1 MFPKKGKVFP
11 TANGREHSALVYVQA
26 VAAALKEDV
35 GKTHQAT
42 KIVMR
47 WTGADERTIK
57 NWFAGTNGPS
67 GAHLVRLFQHS
78 DIVLHAC
85 LRIAGRDNIIAN
97 LKLVEVRQKL
107 EELLT
112 LMEPDPK
119 PTDRGTSFLE

>member
-11 TANGREHSALVYVQA
+11 TTNGREHSALVYMQA

-35 GKTHQAT
+35 GETHQAT

-67 GAHLVRLFQHS
+67 GAHLVRLFRHS

-85 LRIAGRDNIIAN
+85 LRMAGRDNLIAN
-97 LKLVEVRQKL
+97 LKLAEVREKL
-107 EELLT
+107 GELLT
-112 LMEPDPK
+112 LMEPETS
-119 PTDRGTSFLE
+119 PTERET